1 MADHNRNGITTF
13 SYLKF
18 LAARPKTTPANIGF
32 QAEELHYGNSKEG
45 YLSLRT
51 DDMRGQLEQ
60 LVVTLRTRLGH
71 LTLPFQLKA
80 LYLGGMTI
88 NFIA

>member
-1 MADHNRNGITTF
+1 MADQNRNEIPTS

-18 LAARPKTTPANIGF
+18 LAARPTTTPPSIRF
-32 QAEELHYGNSKEG
+32 QTEELQYRKSKEG
-45 YLSLRT
+45 DLSLRT
-51 DDMRGQLEQ
+51 DDMRDQLEQ
-60 LVVTLRTRLGH
+60 LFVTLRTRLGN

-88 NFIA
+88 TFIA